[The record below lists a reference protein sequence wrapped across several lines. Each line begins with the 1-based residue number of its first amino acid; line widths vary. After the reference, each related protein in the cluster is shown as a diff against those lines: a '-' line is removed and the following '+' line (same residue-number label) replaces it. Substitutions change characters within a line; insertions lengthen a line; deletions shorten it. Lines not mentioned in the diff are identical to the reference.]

1 MSSGI
6 IGIQR
11 LYDLLLAYVK
21 IWESFMSSGMIGIQR
36 LYCFLLAYVTMW
48 ESFCVIRNYW
58 NTASVLLFTSICND
72 MGVILCHPELLE
84 YSVCIAVC

>member
-6 IGIQR
+6 
-11 LYDLLLAYVK
+11 
-21 IWESFMSSGMIGIQR
+21 IGIQR
-36 LYCFLLAYVTMW
+36 LYCFLLAYVTIW
-48 ESFCVIRNYW
+48 ESFHVIRNYW
-58 NTASVLLFTSICND
+58 NTACVLLLISILTIWASFYVIWNYWNPAFVLFFTSICND